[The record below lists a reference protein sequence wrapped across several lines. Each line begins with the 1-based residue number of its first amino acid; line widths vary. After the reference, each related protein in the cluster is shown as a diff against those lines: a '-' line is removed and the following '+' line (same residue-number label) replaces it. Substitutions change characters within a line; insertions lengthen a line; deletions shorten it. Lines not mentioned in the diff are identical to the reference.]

1 MTITATDIMEHI
13 DLETM
18 RGAMFCIR
26 HAKTDEEAEHVAD
39 LVIGVMERM
48 RDCIIMQN
56 EFLNFLN
63 LK

>member
-13 DLETM
+13 NLENM
-18 RGAMFCIR
+18 RAAMFCIR
-26 HAKTDEEAEHVAD
+26 HAKSDEDAEHIAD
-39 LVIGVMERM
+39 MVIGVMETM

-56 EFLNFLN
+56 EFLQ